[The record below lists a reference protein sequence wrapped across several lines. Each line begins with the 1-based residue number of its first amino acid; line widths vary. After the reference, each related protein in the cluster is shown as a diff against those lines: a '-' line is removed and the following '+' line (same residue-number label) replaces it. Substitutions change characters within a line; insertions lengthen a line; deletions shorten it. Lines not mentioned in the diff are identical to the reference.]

1 MSPIGTRIIE
11 GIFCG
16 FQIRVVWCT
25 AMIQHTKSL
34 STVVAIIAATTMLS
48 AFAPSATAAGRSTGA
63 VASARSFRVE
73 TPEKN
78 LFQEAVS
85 TTVDSN
91 SKWNLADSSASS
103 MNVPTTPSQA
113 EKDAAARAEQER
125 VAAQEAAAAQQSAAA
140 SRSQERAPLT
150 NTGSNSSAS
159 APAVNV
165 AAPDSATASSLL
177 SFAGSFV
184 GVAPY
189 VYGGNTPSGWDCSGF
204 VQYVFASIGISLP
217 HSSGAQAGIGRAVG
231 SLDQAQPGD
240 IIANSTHVGIYVGNG
255 MVVNALNPGQGT
267 QYTSV
272 GTAFT
277 GGYSIRRV
285 L

>member
-1 MSPIGTRIIE
+1 
-11 GIFCG
+11 
-16 FQIRVVWCT
+16 
-25 AMIQHTKSL
+25 MIQHTKSL

-73 TPEKN
+73 TPKKN

-103 MNVPTTPSQA
+103 MNVPTAPTQA
-113 EKDAAARAEQER
+113 EKDATARAEQER

-150 NTGSNSSAS
+150 NTGGSNSSAS
-159 APAVNV
+159 AQAVNV

-217 HSSGAQAGIGRAVG
+217 HRSGAQAGVGRAVG

-272 GTAFT
+272 GNAFT